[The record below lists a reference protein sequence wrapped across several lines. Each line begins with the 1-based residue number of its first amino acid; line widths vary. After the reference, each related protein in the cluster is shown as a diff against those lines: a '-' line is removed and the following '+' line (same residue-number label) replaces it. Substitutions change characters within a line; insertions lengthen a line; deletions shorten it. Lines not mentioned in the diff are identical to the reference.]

1 MIDDGIRWWQTPKKS
16 LREKE
21 RTAEDSFLCKNH
33 VHFNYVRSLNE
44 IETIRFNKNR
54 SMLN

>member
-21 RTAEDSFLCKNH
+21 RTTEDSFLCKNH